1 MTARKKRS
9 EMSADE
15 LKQYNAEAKRR
26 SRDRQAIAKGEA
38 SFNTLVKSW
47 QRHELQLKKDD
58 PEKHA
63 RYLQR
68 HNEVELAEQELQ
80 DIRFAAEKLNG
91 FEWSDVCDPT
101 ITLRDV
107 RKLAEYGDL
116 NYRELECAMAGNDWP
131 RVPKPPGDLLQYR
144 VQKSFE
150 GNEPAEAYKQYGFR
164 LVLDSHSL
172 PDAEKFA
179 EQFRKETGVTS
190 PQGSSGEQTPRVPEQ
205 SNVRN
210 RRE

>member
-1 MTARKKRS
+1 M
-9 EMSADE
+9 
-15 LKQYNAEAKRR
+15 
-26 SRDRQAIAKGEA
+26 
-38 SFNTLVKSW
+38 KSW

-91 FEWSDVCDPT
+91 FEWSDVCRPDNHPSRHPKA
-101 ITLRDV
+101 LSQFG
-107 RKLAEYGDL
+107 EL

-190 PQGSSGEQTPRVPEQ
+190 PQGSSGEQTTEGPGAE
-205 SNVRN
+205 
-210 RRE
+210 

>member
-1 MTARKKRS
+1 MAVTRKKRS

-38 SFNTLVKSW
+38 SFGTLVKSW
-47 QRHELQLKKDD
+47 DRHELQLKEDD

-91 FEWSDVCDPT
+91 FTWDDVCDPL
-101 ITLRDV
+101 ITLRDI
-107 RKLAEYGDL
+107 RALSQHGEL
-116 NYRELECAMAGNDWP
+116 NYREVEAAMGGGEWP
-131 RVPKPPGDLLQYR
+131 LVPKPIGDLTQYR
-144 VQKSFE
+144 HQKSFE
-150 GNEPAEAYKQYGFR
+150 GNEPAEAYRTYGFR
-164 LVLDSHSL
+164 LVLDSNSL
-172 PDAEKFA
+172 ADAEKFA
-179 EQFRKETGVTS
+179 EQFKKETQVPS
-190 PQGSSGEQTPRVPEQ
+190 PPGSNDSESTEGP
-205 SNVRN
+205 SALSM
-210 RRE
+210 